1 MQFKTTQAQAAYQ
14 EILQEAGRAIQR
26 VIADAKEMEERFPE
40 SAVSIAATASGR
52 VADLSMEGTAQA
64 IRVGTE
70 LDIQWATLAGHM
82 AICSGGN

>member
-14 EILQEAGRAIQR
+14 EILQETGRSIQR
-26 VIADAKEMEERFPE
+26 LLDDAKALEERHPE
-40 SAVSIAATASGR
+40 AAVSIAVTASGR
-52 VADLSMEGTAQA
+52 VSDLSMEGTAQA